1 MFCSSNDKNTH
12 QEEEE
17 DAENLFLEAV
27 SQELSVKEAI
37 GKPLNSNKLTS
48 IANKMFIVNM
58 DEELFKAMLK
68 NITYLRT
75 FPT

>member
-17 DAENLFLEAV
+17 DAENVFLEAV

-58 DEELFKAMLK
+58 DEEMFKAMLK

-75 FPT
+75 FRT

>member
-27 SQELSVKEAI
+27 SQELSVKEEI

-58 DEELFKAMLK
+58 DEKMFKAMLK

-75 FPT
+75 FRT

>member
-1 MFCSSNDKNTH
+1 MLCSSNDKDT
-12 QEEEE
+12 QAEEK
-17 DAENLFLEAV
+17 DAENAFLDGI

-37 GKPLNSNKLTS
+37 GKPLNNSKFAS

-58 DEELFKAMLK
+58 DEEKFKALLK

-75 FPT
+75 VQT

>member
-1 MFCSSNDKNTH
+1 MFCSFNDKNTH

-58 DEELFKAMLK
+58 DEEMFKAMLK

>member
-17 DAENLFLEAV
+17 DAENVFLEAV

-58 DEELFKAMLK
+58 DEEMFKAMLK
-68 NITYLRT
+68 NIT
-75 FPT
+75 